1 MSKKKES
8 NTKKEEGEIEV
19 APVYSKDMP
28 FPVNNLD
35 SAWLSASPDYT
46 ELQNQFS
53 LNEFSILF
61 EFFNSAIR
69 LANLKGSIV
78 AKVRND
84 LALAKDSLMLGF
96 ESLALDFFFDVATA
110 VEVSQGEKGFRTKA
124 MNMVIQKIEQTKQ
137 TKKKGVMGNNKDD
150 EE

>member
-1 MSKKKES
+1 M
-8 NTKKEEGEIEV
+8 
-19 APVYSKDMP
+19 
-28 FPVNNLD
+28 
-35 SAWLSASPDYT
+35 
-46 ELQNQFS
+46 
-53 LNEFSILF
+53 
-61 EFFNSAIR
+61 
-69 LANLKGSIV
+69 
-78 AKVRND
+78 
-84 LALAKDSLMLGF
+84 AKDSLMLGF

>member
-1 MSKKKES
+1 MNKKKEKEQK
-8 NTKKEEGEIEV
+8 KKEEV
-19 APVYSKDMP
+19 PDYAKNMP

-46 ELQNQFS
+46 ELQNQFK
-53 LNEFSILF
+53 LNEFSVLF

-69 LANLKGSIV
+69 LGNLKGAIIT
-78 AKVRND
+78 KVRND
-84 LALAKDSLMLGF
+84 LSLAKDSLMLGF

-137 TKKKGVMGNNKDD
+137 TKKKGVMGNNKEDD
-150 EE
+150 D